1 MQVKKQ
7 QFEPDMK
14 LWWTGSKFGKDYIK
28 TLFNLY
34 AEYIIKYTRLDESQG
49 GIKIAGEISTTSYV
63 QMIPL

>member
-1 MQVKKQ
+1 MDQ
-7 QFEPDMK
+7 
-14 LWWTGSKFGKDYIK
+14 WTGSKLGKDYIK